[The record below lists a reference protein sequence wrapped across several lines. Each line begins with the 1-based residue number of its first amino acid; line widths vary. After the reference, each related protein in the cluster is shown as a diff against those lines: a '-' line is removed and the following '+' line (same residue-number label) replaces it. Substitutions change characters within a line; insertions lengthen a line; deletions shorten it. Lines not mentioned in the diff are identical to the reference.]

1 MNKGEIINRVYMAN
15 LSKRAMLVILYLINR
30 ADKKMTCFPSINRIA
45 IDCSV
50 SERTVQ
56 RALNDLEE
64 SGFLSRESRYH
75 EMGGQRSNVFHIKI
89 PDIDIA
95 EIDLFNNEEENPLK
109 ASDKARFSVI
119 NWLKNLSW

>member
-1 MNKGEIINRVYMAN
+1 MNKSEIINRVYMAN

-30 ADKKMTCFPSINRIA
+30 ADKKMTCFPSVNRIA

-75 EMGGQRSNVFHIKI
+75 ELGGQRSNIFHIKI

-95 EIDLFNNEEENPLK
+95 EVDLFENEGENAMKLANN
-109 ASDKARFSVI
+109 ARFSVI
-119 NWLKNLSW
+119 NWLKNLTW

>member
-1 MNKGEIINRVYMAN
+1 MNKSEIINRVYMAN

-45 IDCSV
+45 IDCSI

-75 EMGGQRSNVFHIKI
+75 EMGGQRSNIFQIKV

-95 EIDLFNNEEENPLK
+95 EIDLFNNEGENAMK

-119 NWLKNLSW
+119 NWLKNLTW

>member
-1 MNKGEIINRVYMAN
+1 MNKSEIINRVYMAD

-30 ADKKMTCFPSINRIA
+30 ADKKMTCFPSINRISV
-45 IDCSV
+45 DCSI

-75 EMGGQRSNVFHIKI
+75 ERGGQRSNFFHILI
-89 PDIDIA
+89 PNIDI
-95 EIDLFNNEEENPLK
+95 EEVNLFENEGDNALK
-109 ASDKARFSVI
+109 ESNKARFSVVK
-119 NWLKNLSW
+119 WLKNLSW